1 MRPNS
6 KKSAVC
12 SSVTAARSRC
22 TASILITRVRKP
34 RTASDLIFEKAP
46 NSRPQLNHLRD
57 PFSIAVTV
65 PGRHQ
70 GAPTLEQIAAPV
82 AAFDRTFDAMPE
94 RLFDDLM
101 RKARSLVAPI
111 FEARAKT
118 VRHCRGFVADS
129 FKQLGEHALADG
141 VGADRLAIAKTPGL
155 RGHGPRSAPAQ
166 WRARPPRAAR
176 ADPAPGSSC
185 GIAGSP
191 TPAPPHPNGTR
202 HSEPAALHRGAYR

>member
-34 RTASDLIFEKAP
+34 RTASDLIFEEAP

-70 GAPTLEQIAAPV
+70 GAPTIEQIAAPV

-141 VGADRLAIAKTPGL
+141 VGADRLAIAKHRGLGVTARGQLPRNGERAPHERHALIPPQVLHAGL
-155 RGHGPRSAPAQ
+155 RDHPLRHPRIQ
-166 WRARPPRAAR
+166 MEL
-176 ADPAPGSSC
+176 
-185 GIAGSP
+185 
-191 TPAPPHPNGTR
+191 GT
-202 HSEPAALHRGAYR
+202 A